1 MQKTGYYPFGM
12 DMPGRQYN
20 ASNVYRY
27 GFNGKERDK
36 DMHSLTAYDY
46 GFRIYS
52 PALGR
57 FLSVDPLT
65 SSYPYYTPYQFAGN
79 MPIAAIDLDG
89 LEQYVVI
96 YYKNQDQEITKI
108 QVRSVF
114 DNNKEVLDQHIHK
127 VGSTEDIAKGNVL
140 VFEAS
145 KNKNGRYILNI
156 VKKRNV
162 ANSTL
167 TAQEKQIFKSNKQL
181 EPERGQTEALAY
193 PDITPNN
200 QYESKDFEN
209 ADTKSYK
216 ATKVLD
222 IKLNSSAVYLY
233 SNPGPTDD
241 NGALAY
247 GSLEGDVKQ
256 LPKDL
261 KEDGTAKSLTITL
274 TYYMNTDLSA
284 SELSNFKKGV
294 ENAGQNLKKYLQ
306 SKGVNQ
312 EINVQ
317 TNTPSYTPDY
327 TKENGGRPAN
337 NSIEVKINR

>member
-1 MQKTGYYPFGM
+1 
-12 DMPGRQYN
+12 
-20 ASNVYRY
+20 
-27 GFNGKERDK
+27 
-36 DMHSLTAYDY
+36 MHSLTAYDY